1 MADAAEGSGTTFS
14 ADDMLLLLSTGGV
27 GDRGAASG
35 LVGNSDSVAAS
46 GLEGATSARHLL
58 RLLPP
63 RRRKPPHA
71 QEEKARRH
79 ARAKRT
85 RGKQLDVQAR
95 HLNKRGVGRTNDH
108 SLTPSGE
115 KLKKTRGKGSWKNGI
130 QRQF

>member
-63 RRRKPPHA
+63 RRKPPHPKG
-71 QEEKARRH
+71 EKARRH